1 MAEKDLPER
10 LQLQNERI
18 QEIENKIKKLE
29 DKEQDGKYLVA
40 LKEKLVTEEK
50 AKGEIENIYS
60 LSDLELDQIKTR
72 AKELALVAYK
82 TGNYDLYKNYELIAT
97 TNENGLIE
105 VTDEYHKELV
115 EKIPPQNLDLKE
127 IEPKELEK
135 ISKEQGKT
143 DLNKEEEKEEQK
155 ETVNKMQED
164 TGLELVSLVRIE
176 DENFSRDV
184 VGRETGYAEQYM
196 GITKDG
202 TICLLGLRPDNKFEL
217 NPDFVGARTARTDE
231 QPGECGKS
239 SVDMV
244 VPRKDGTTSNLG
256 IDINYGQISLT
267 NRNTNEPIHTSNYQP
282 SDVDAEKYKL
292 EEEKNNKAIL
302 ERKLEESKKQEEEL
316 KKKPTTND
324 DYDDYDDHG
333 WPGERKAPGE
343 K

>member
-1 MAEKDLPER
+1 
-10 LQLQNERI
+10 
-18 QEIENKIKKLE
+18 
-29 DKEQDGKYLVA
+29 
-40 LKEKLVTEEK
+40 
-50 AKGEIENIYS
+50 
-60 LSDLELDQIKTR
+60 
-72 AKELALVAYK
+72 
-82 TGNYDLYKNYELIAT
+82 
-97 TNENGLIE
+97 
-105 VTDEYHKELV
+105 
-115 EKIPPQNLDLKE
+115 
-127 IEPKELEK
+127 
-135 ISKEQGKT
+135 
-143 DLNKEEEKEEQK
+143 
-155 ETVNKMQED
+155 MQED

-244 VPRKDGTTSNLG
+244 VPRKDGTTSSLG

-282 SDVDAEKYKL
+282 SDLDAEKYKL
-292 EEEKNNKAIL
+292 EEEKGNKENL
-302 ERKLEESKKQEEEL
+302 ERKMEEERKREEQR
-316 KKKPTTND
+316 KKEEQEKED
-324 DYDDYDDHG
+324 DDDHG

>member
-29 DKEQDGKYLVA
+29 DKEQDGKYLVS

-244 VPRKDGTTSNLG
+244 VPRKDGTTSSLG

-282 SDVDAEKYKL
+282 SDLDAEKYKL
-292 EEEKNNKAIL
+292 EEEKGNKENL
-302 ERKLEESKKQEEEL
+302 ERKMEEERKREEQR
-316 KKKPTTND
+316 KKEEQEKED
-324 DYDDYDDHG
+324 DDDHG

>member
-18 QEIENKIKKLE
+18 QEIEDKIKKLE
-29 DKEQDGKYLVA
+29 DKEQDGKYLVS

-50 AKGEIENIYS
+50 AKGDIENIYS
-60 LSDLELDQIKTR
+60 LSDIEITEIK
-72 AKELALVAYK
+72 AKAKQLALIAYK
-82 TGNYDLYKNYELIAT
+82 SGEYDLYKNYELVAT
-97 TNENGLIE
+97 TNEQGLLE
-105 VTDEYHKELV
+105 VTDEYR
-115 EKIPPQNLDLKE
+115 EKLEGLIPTQYLELKE
-127 IEPKELEK
+127 IEPDKLEEK
-135 ISKEQGKT
+135 SREEDKT
-143 DLNKEEEKEEQK
+143 DLKKEQEKEEQK

-244 VPRKDGTTSNLG
+244 VPRKDGSTSSLG

-267 NRNTNEPIHTSNYQP
+267 NRDTNEPIHTSNYKP
-282 SDVDAEKYKL
+282 SDVDAEKHKL
-292 EEEKNNKAIL
+292 EEEKGNKENL
-302 ERKLEESKKQEEEL
+302 ERKIMEEERKREEQR
-316 KKKPTTND
+316 KKEQEKED
-324 DYDDYDDHG
+324 DDGHG
-333 WPGERKAPGE
+333 WPEERKSPWE
-343 K
+343 

>member
-60 LSDLELDQIKTR
+60 LSAIEIAEIK
-72 AKELALVAYK
+72 AKAKQLALIAYRS
-82 TGNYDLYKNYELIAT
+82 GEYDLYKNYELVAT
-97 TNENGLIE
+97 TNEQGLLE
-105 VTDEYHKELV
+105 VTDEYREEL
-115 EKIPPQNLDLKE
+115 EGLIPAQYLELKE
-127 IEPKELEK
+127 IEPDKLEEK
-135 ISKEQGKT
+135 SREEDKT
-143 DLNKEEEKEEQK
+143 DLKKEEEKEEQK

-244 VPRKDGTTSNLG
+244 VPRKDGTTSSLG

-282 SDVDAEKYKL
+282 SDLDAEKYKL
-292 EEEKNNKAIL
+292 EEEKGNKENL
-302 ERKLEESKKQEEEL
+302 ERKMEEERKREEQR
-316 KKKPTTND
+316 KKEEQEKEED
-324 DYDDYDDHG
+324 DDHG

>member
-29 DKEQDGKYLVA
+29 DKEQDGKYLKS
-40 LKEKLVTEEK
+40 LKTKLMTDQK

-60 LSDLELDQIKTR
+60 LSEVEVAQIRKK
-72 AKELALVAYK
+72 AKELALVAYQ
-82 TGNYDLYKNYELIAT
+82 TGEYDLYKNYELVAT
-97 TNENGLIE
+97 TDEQGLLE
-105 VTDEYHKELV
+105 LTDEYKEDL
-115 EKIPPQNLDLKE
+115 KALIPAQYLDLKE
-127 IEPKELEK
+127 MDPKELEEM
-135 ISKEQGKT
+135 SKENDKT
-143 DLNKEEEKEEQK
+143 DLKKEEEKEEQQ
-155 ETVNKMQED
+155 ETVSKMQED

-244 VPRKDGTTSNLG
+244 VPRKDGTTSSLG

-267 NRNTNEPIHTSNYQP
+267 NRNTNEPIQTSNYSP

-292 EEEKNNKAIL
+292 EEEKQTRAKL
-302 ERKLEESKKQEEEL
+302 ERKTEEEL
-316 KKKPTTND
+316 KREEQRKKEAQEKEED
-324 DYDDYDDHG
+324 DGHG
-333 WPGERKAPGE
+333 WPGERSIYSE
-343 K
+343 E

>member
-244 VPRKDGTTSNLG
+244 VPRKDGTTSSLG

-292 EEEKNNKAIL
+292 EEEKNNKEKTRRIK
-302 ERKLEESKKQEEEL
+302 ETRRRTKEK
-316 KKKPTTND
+316 TNN
-324 DYDDYDDHG
+324 
-333 WPGERKAPGE
+333 K
-343 K
+343 

>member
-29 DKEQDGKYLVA
+29 DKEQDGKYLVS

-50 AKGEIENIYS
+50 AKGDIENIYS
-60 LSDLELDQIKTR
+60 LSAIEIAEIK
-72 AKELALVAYK
+72 AKAKQLALIAYRS
-82 TGNYDLYKNYELIAT
+82 GEYDLYKDYELVAT
-97 TNENGLIE
+97 TNEQGLLE
-105 VTDEYHKELV
+105 VTDEYREEL
-115 EKIPPQNLDLKE
+115 EGLIPAQYLELKE
-127 IEPKELEK
+127 IEPEELEER
-135 ISKEQGKT
+135 SKEEDKT
-143 DLNKEEEKEEQK
+143 DLKKEEEKEEQK

-196 GITKDG
+196 GITKEG

-244 VPRKDGTTSNLG
+244 VPRKDGTTSSLG

-267 NRNTNEPIHTSNYQP
+267 NRNTNEPIQTSNYRP
-282 SDVDAEKYKL
+282 SDAESEKYKL
-292 EEEKNNKAIL
+292 EEEKGNKESL
-302 ERKLEESKKQEEEL
+302 ERKMEEERKREEQRKKEKQEKE
-316 KKKPTTND
+316 D
-324 DYDDYDDHG
+324 DDVHG
-333 WPGERKAPGE
+333 WPEERKSPWE
-343 K
+343 

>member
-1 MAEKDLPER
+1 MPEKDLPER

-29 DKEQDGKYLVA
+29 DKEQDGKYLIS

-60 LSDLELDQIKTR
+60 LSDVELEQIQAK

-97 TNENGLIE
+97 TNEQGLLE
-105 VTDEYHKELV
+105 VTDEYKEQL
-115 EKIPPQNLDLKE
+115 EGLIPAQHLELKE
-127 IEPKELEK
+127 IEPKDLEE
-135 ISKEQGKT
+135 ISKEQDKT
-143 DLNKEEEKEEQK
+143 DLKKEEEKEQEKEEQK

-176 DENFSRDV
+176 DENFSKDV

-244 VPRKDGTTSNLG
+244 VPRKDGGTSALG

-267 NRNTNEPIHTSNYQP
+267 NRSTNEPIQTSNYSP

-292 EEEKNNKAIL
+292 EEEKGNKENL
-302 ERKLEESKKQEEEL
+302 ERKMEEERKREEQR
-316 KKKPTTND
+316 KKEEQEKED
-324 DYDDYDDHG
+324 DDGHG
-333 WPGERKAPGE
+333 WPEERKSPWE
-343 K
+343 

>member
-29 DKEQDGKYLVA
+29 DKEQDGKYLVS

-60 LSDLELDQIKTR
+60 LSAIEIAEIK
-72 AKELALVAYK
+72 AKAKQLALIAYRS
-82 TGNYDLYKNYELIAT
+82 GEYDLYKNYELVAT
-97 TNENGLIE
+97 TNEQGLLE
-105 VTDEYHKELV
+105 VTDEYREEL
-115 EKIPPQNLDLKE
+115 EGLIPAQYLELKE
-127 IEPKELEK
+127 IEPDKLEEK
-135 ISKEQGKT
+135 SREEDKT
-143 DLNKEEEKEEQK
+143 DLKKEEEKEEQK

-282 SDVDAEKYKL
+282 SDLDAEKYKL
-292 EEEKNNKAIL
+292 EEEKGNKENL
-302 ERKLEESKKQEEEL
+302 ERKIEEERKREEQR
-316 KKKPTTND
+316 KKEEQEKED
-324 DYDDYDDHG
+324 DDGHG
-333 WPGERKAPGE
+333 WPEERKSPWE
-343 K
+343 